1 LVEKPL
7 LSRATGIVTSYPEIP
22 LVLTGMFSL
31 WVLVWFLEA
40 GKRVSLLGA
49 VRFEFLL
56 GGLLGAIAVA
66 SIANRDESNDSGLTK
81 YIIAYFV
88 FLLLHLPLSQAFYL
102 SWPYFIDRIVKFGC
116 MALFI
121 YAFVRNPFTL
131 RVFVAVFLLACMKLG
146 QEAFLGKLTGS
157 MVWENQGIMRLNG
170 APGTMFGHPNSLSG
184 MAVGTLPFLYYLWP
198 IVTRRWR
205 MALLVL
211 LLFAI
216 NIIVFTGS
224 RTGYLGTA
232 GLLLFFYAR
241 SSVKSRFVVVG
252 LLVLLVG
259 LPFVPEQY
267 SERFMSS
274 FTGQEREGAS
284 KQERL
289 EIINDAW
296 EVFKQNPQGVG
307 IYAFLDARSR
317 ILGKYPMDTHNLYLQ
332 LLADLGIGG
341 ALVFGALIIALC
353 SGLLSTERTV
363 NAAVSA
369 AAYIGIRDL

>member
-1 LVEKPL
+1 
-7 LSRATGIVTSYPEIP
+7 
-22 LVLTGMFSL
+22 
-31 WVLVWFLEA
+31 
-40 GKRVSLLGA
+40 
-49 VRFEFLL
+49 
-56 GGLLGAIAVA
+56 
-66 SIANRDESNDSGLTK
+66 
-81 YIIAYFV
+81 
-88 FLLLHLPLSQAFYL
+88 
-102 SWPYFIDRIVKFGC
+102 
-116 MALFI
+116 
-121 YAFVRNPFTL
+121 
-131 RVFVAVFLLACMKLG
+131 VFLLACMKLG

-369 AAYIGIRDL
+369 AAELAQRAKRADLQAAAASHVADLRFMGAVLSATLAYVVARLGLGFFGHDLYEVYWWLAAGILMAIANMVPVACRRTAELRAAVEGQTS